1 MKRAPAKPIRIYIE
15 VIICVM
21 VGMLL
26 RTLGRELPGRFP
38 SFVRSFLYIGLFT
51 YWGISLRRRVMQK
64 ETKRLLSSVAGLMVF
79 WIAVR
84 SIKYFLV
91 TDADTLRYLWYLYY
105 LPMLFIPFL
114 SVYVACSLGKDE
126 HYRLPVWS
134 RVFYLPVAALFLLVL
149 TNDPHQL
156 VFVFNNGIMSESDYT
171 YGIGYFAVIGCMV
184 ICALTAVVIMT
195 VKCRASRGKKLS
207 VLPLVFIALSLTYGV
222 VYALRISDKSSL
234 LYLLAGDLTVSL
246 CVLFAGTLE
255 SCIVAG
261 LIPANTGYGE
271 LFRVVS
277 VGIQIIDSENN
288 VRYSSLQAKKLTS
301 GQIENVKRGPLTD
314 GDTIFKSCPISGG
327 WSVWQED
334 VSALTRVRAEL
345 ESTRAELA
353 ERNELLRDQYRKDAH
368 RYRLEEQ
375 NRLYDLVQRE
385 TQKQLCEIDALAS
398 EFEKTP
404 KDSDERRAL
413 LLRISVI
420 ATYIKR
426 RKDMVIS
433 SDRNKE
439 LPVNLLS
446 AALRESVGNL
456 PLGGIRGNLLLPGY
470 GAIVPVRTLL
480 SAFELFEDALELS
493 LETLRY
499 YYVTL
504 SDEDGLS
511 MRLNFETDT
520 DLSPL
525 FPKYPGAEFERDDGW
540 FISMKLPGGE
550 KK

>member
-1 MKRAPAKPIRIYIE
+1 MKAAVSRQVRKYIFI
-15 VIICVM
+15 VGFVAL
-21 VGMLL
+21 GMLL

-64 ETKRLLSSVAGLMVF
+64 ETRRLLGAVAGLMVF

-84 SIKYFLV
+84 SVKFFLV
-91 TDADTLRYLWYLYY
+91 TDADILRYLWYLYY

-114 SVYVACSLGKDE
+114 SVGVAFSLGKDE
-126 HYRLPVWS
+126 SFRLPLWS
-134 RVFYLPVAALFLLVL
+134 RVFYLPVAALFLLVV
-149 TNDPHQL
+149 TNDLHQL
-156 VFVFNNGIMSESDYT
+156 VFVFRDGVMSESDYS
-171 YGIGYFAVIGCMV
+171 YGVGYFAAIGCMV
-184 ICALTAVVIMT
+184 VCALLAVATMI
-195 VKCRASRGKKLS
+195 VKCRASRGRKMS
-207 VLPLVFIALSLTYGV
+207 VLPLIFIALAVCYGA
-222 VYALRISDKSSL
+222 VYAAKVSDHSSL

-255 SCIVAG
+255 SCAAVG
-261 LIPANTGYGE
+261 LIQTNTGYDE
-271 LFRVVS
+271 LFKVVS
-277 VGIQIIDSENN
+277 VGMRIIDADGN
-288 VRYSSLQAKKLTS
+288 VRYSSHAAKELTPER
-301 GQIENVKRGPLTD
+301 IEELKNGSLTD
-314 GDTIFKSCPISGG
+314 GTTIFKSCPISGG
-327 WSVWQED
+327 WSIWQED

-353 ERNELLRDQYRKDAH
+353 ERNEILRDQYRKEAQ

-385 TQKQLCEIDALAS
+385 TQKQLCEIDSLADGFGRTAPGS
-398 EFEKTP
+398 V
-404 KDSDERRAL
+404 ERRAL

-446 AALRESVGNL
+446 AALRESLGNL
-456 PLGGIRGNLLLPGY
+456 PLGGISGNFLLPGY
-470 GAIVPVRTLL
+470 DALVPVKTLL
-480 SAFELFEDALELS
+480 TAFGLFEDALELS
-493 LETLRY
+493 LGDLRY

-511 MRLNFETDT
+511 MRMNFETDAE
-520 DLSPL
+520 LLPL
-525 FPKYPGAEFERDDGW
+525 ASKYPGAELERDDGW
-540 FISMKLPGGE
+540 FISMRLSGGE
-550 KK
+550 RR